1 MISAANKAAVIA
13 RCVER
18 ARGEFALAGAS
29 FRANFTQQ
37 DAAVLNI
44 LRSCEAAVDL
54 AKDDLLVFA
63 ETIRTHLSDDSP
75 ANGPES

>member
-1 MISAANKAAVIA
+1 MH
-13 RCVER
+13 
-18 ARGEFALAGAS
+18 
-29 FRANFTQQ
+29 Q